1 MPDILFWEIVA
12 VLSWKLKQPNQT
24 QPRLSDRLD
33 FTRLKLVQGKKEEEI
48 KREAALKAKE
58 ATTGKTL
65 RGKENDADITA
76 AFDAADDE
84 DVVF

>member
-1 MPDILFWEIVA
+1 M
-12 VLSWKLKQPNQT
+12 
-24 QPRLSDRLD
+24 
-33 FTRLKLVQGKKEEEI
+33 
-48 KREAALKAKE
+48 KAKE
-58 ATTGKTL
+58 AATGKTL